1 MLNLT
6 YCLSDDMATDILTK
20 ALPKWKAITHTLTL
34 GLRPVTHEGEWR
46 ILDLPQVEMAG
57 CESDRTARRD
67 HASDS

>member
-34 GLRPVTHEGEWR
+34 GLQPVMHEGEWR
-46 ILDLPQVEMAG
+46 ILDLPQVETVG
-57 CESDRTARRD
+57 HKSNQTAHQD
-67 HASDS
+67 HDK